1 MHADSRLGRSRCREG
16 VVLPALM
23 ALLLHAFIGG
33 MFLLSWLWSP
43 QHKVSSS
50 DADSSIEASLDVSVN
65 DTRIARQALRNLP
78 VQASV
83 PMQLPLQDTTPPQP
97 IFASHPQN
105 ALTSPQTEAQER
117 IIQPDKV
124 DQKQVSALA
133 ESQEM
138 AKREQEAKHRQEQ
151 IDLTEE
157 RKRQQQAEQKLRL
170 ARQQQEIMRKQVEEH
185 AQIDR
190 LKKLTELRKRR
201 EQLETQIQSDAKQAD
216 LAEQKLRQLA
226 AERSQQSSP
235 SPVSNT
241 NVGQGSGKNVDN
253 KGLRDKYKAAI
264 QQVVSGQWSRPPSVP
279 LGQEC
284 MIHITQLPG
293 GRVLSAEVA
302 PDCPYDD
309 AGRRSIE
316 SAVMRAQPLPY
327 RGFEPVFERDVY
339 FKFIP
344 EDH

>member
-1 MHADSRLGRSRCREG
+1 IQE
-16 VVLPALM
+16 
-23 ALLLHAFIGG
+23 
-33 MFLLSWLWSP
+33 
-43 QHKVSSS
+43 K
-50 DADSSIEASLDVSVN
+50 
-65 DTRIARQALRNLP
+65 T
-78 VQASV
+78 
-83 PMQLPLQDTTPPQP
+83 PQP
-97 IFASHPQN
+97 IFESHPQS
-105 ALTSPQTEAQER
+105 ALTSRQTEAQES
-117 IIQPDKV
+117 ITQPDKV
-124 DQKQVSALA
+124 DQEQVSALA
-133 ESQEM
+133 ESQEK
-138 AKREQEAKHRQEQ
+138 AKREQEAKRRQEQ

-157 RKRQQQAEQKLRL
+157 RKRQEQAEQKLRL
-170 ARQQQEIMRKQVEEH
+170 ARQQEEIMQKQKQIEEQ

-201 EQLETQIQSDAKQAD
+201 EQLETQIQNDTKQAE

-226 AERSQQSSP
+226 AERAQQP
-235 SPVSNT
+235 SPVNNT
-241 NVGQGSGKNVDN
+241 GGSQTPGQNGDN

-264 QQVVSGQWSRPPSVP
+264 QQAVSGQWSRPPSVP

-302 PDCPYDD
+302 SDCPYDE

-344 EDH
+344 EEH

>member
-1 MHADSRLGRSRCREG
+1 MHADSRLGRSRRREG

-33 MFLLSWLWSP
+33 VFLLAWLWSP

-78 VQASV
+78 VQAPVS
-83 PMQLPLQDTTPPQP
+83 MQLPLQDTTPPQP
-97 IFASHPQN
+97 IFASQPQN

-117 IIQPDKV
+117 I
-124 DQKQVSALA
+124 

-170 ARQQQEIMRKQVEEH
+170 ARQQEEIMRKQVEEH

-241 NVGQGSGKNVDN
+241 NGGQGSGKNVDN
-253 KGLRDKYKAAI
+253 KGLLDKYKAAI
-264 QQVVSGQWSRPPSVP
+264 QQAVSGQWSRPPSVP